1 MKKTVG
7 KAKQA
12 RKKAGTGKKQK
23 GEECCSEDCTCGC
36 CKPGERCECCE

>member
-1 MKKTVG
+1 MKKTIG

-23 GEECCSEDCTCGC
+23 EEECCCGDDCTCEC
-36 CKPGERCECCE
+36 CK